1 MSDHNNNHTP
11 PPQHS
16 RGSGGNAT
24 LAFIV
29 GGLVIAV
36 GIIAWVMF
44 GDSGGGNVVGGSESS
59 DVNVSV
65 ETSDGAADDV
75 ADAAEDTADAV
86 EGAAEDVEGAAQ
98 DVENAAEN
106 VESETQQ

>member
-1 MSDHNNNHTP
+1 MSDHNNNQTP
-11 PPQHS
+11 RPQQ
-16 RGSGGNAT
+16 SGGGSNAT

-36 GIIAWVMF
+36 GVLAYVMLGN
-44 GDSGGGNVVGGSESS
+44 GDADTAGGSEGS

-65 ETSDGAADDV
+65 ETSGDAADDV
-75 ADAAEDTADAV
+75 ADAAEDTAGAV

-98 DVENAAEN
+98 DVEDAADN